1 MTTPRSFHSP
11 ILEIFDAAV
20 EVVAD
25 PSSENLERLRVA
37 VDLGE
42 VAIREAR
49 EEAECPTRT

>member
-1 MTTPRSFHSP
+1 MATPRSFHSP

-25 PSSENLERLRVA
+25 PSPANLERLRVA

-42 VAIREAR
+42 TAIREAR